1 MNAIDIPA
9 IRGILG
15 KLTYYTATFT
25 FKQIAER
32 VKLADKELHSS
43 KSLRE
48 QLQRALTD
56 NHKSIKE
63 YILTQKEHFFNALVL
78 AVYNGDPTW
87 NELEFE
93 YKDTRY
99 HSMGF
104 LHLNGEERIFPV
116 DGQHRVEGIKSAL
129 KENPLLGEETI
140 TVIFIGHHDT
150 KEGKE
155 KTRRIFSTLNR
166 YAKPVSLGDNIA
178 LDEDDIVAITTRDL
192 LEKYPLFMN
201 ENVKIDK
208 KSSKALSDNDEK
220 SFTSLI
226 TLYETNKIIY
236 TYYRSNYDHQK
247 KIYNTKK
254 ITEFLKYRPQE
265 EEIEDFYQFLVSFWN
280 MFVENFQ
287 GVKSYI
293 ENCNNE
299 TPAALYRNKESG
311 GLMYFRPIALPRL
324 VKAIFETQFRLKTEL
339 KECVLKFAKI
349 EMNISKEPWGNILWD
364 HRTHTMIMK
373 YKNIIYHMLVFLFKK
388 ELLTK
393 KELVVLEKNFAEAN
407 NFDSEITHKV
417 LSSLRSIEGL

>member
-1 MNAIDIPA
+1 MSAIDIPA

-32 VKLADKELHSS
+32 VKIADDELHTS

-78 AVYNGDPTW
+78 AIYDGDPTW

-93 YKDTRY
+93 YNNIRY
-99 HSMGF
+99 NSMGF

-129 KENPLLGEETI
+129 KENPKLKDETI
-140 TVIFIGHHDT
+140 TVIFIGHHNT
-150 KEGKE
+150 QEGKE

-192 LEKYPLFMN
+192 LEKCPLFMN
-201 ENVKIDK
+201 ENVKIEK
-208 KSSKALSDNDEK
+208 KSSKALADNDDK

-226 TLYETNKIIY
+226 ALYETNKIIY
-236 TYYRSNYDHQK
+236 IYYKSAYDHQK
-247 KIYNTKK
+247 RLYTGKK
-254 ITEFLKYRPQE
+254 ITEFLKYRPQQQ
-265 EEIEDFYQFLVSFWN
+265 EIDDFYSYLLSFWD
-280 MFVENFQ
+280 MFINTFP
-287 GVKSYI
+287 GVKHYV
-293 ENCNNE
+293 EHCDDE
-299 TPAALYRNKESG
+299 KAASMYRNRETG
-311 GLMYFRPIALPRL
+311 GLLYFRPVALPL
-324 VKAIFETQFRLKTEL
+324 LIKAIFETQFRLQIGLNEAVKNYSQ
-339 KECVLKFAKI
+339 I
-349 EMNISKEPWGNILWD
+349 EMCISKEPWLNLLWD
-364 HRTHTMIMK
+364 ERTHTMVMK
-373 YKNIIYHMLVFLFKK
+373 YKSYIFHMLAFLLKK
-388 ELLTK
+388 DFLRKTEKETLIK
-393 KELVVLEKNFAEAN
+393 KFAEAN
-407 NFDSEITHKV
+407 NLDEKTADKKLHEMQ
-417 LSSLRSIEGL
+417 SIM